1 MSSQEKKRL
10 LVILPRIPWPLEK
23 GDKLRAYH
31 QLRILSREYEVHL
44 FALNEGP
51 VHPDAF
57 QHLSQM
63 VKSLHFFPL
72 SMASR
77 IINVGF
83 AWLRGWPLQVGYFY
97 NLFANRKLKQMAAL
111 QQPDIVYAQLARTA
125 PYAMGIDAFRTLD
138 LQDAFAAGIQRRTAK
153 AAWYLRPF
161 MRMEFRRMQGYE
173 VKLLERFDQLT
184 IISEADRKLIDSP
197 EKERIGIV
205 PNGVDT
211 DFFQPLQKARTAEV
225 VFTGN
230 MAYPPNIDAA
240 RFLVQEIMPLVWE
253 TKPETRVVIA
263 GAFPH
268 AEVRALAGSRV
279 KVTGWVDDIREA
291 YASARLFIAP
301 MRIGTGMQNKLLEA
315 MAMEIPC
322 ITTPLANQ
330 PIGTTPGKEVRV
342 AETPGDLAMHIL
354 ELLDDPEGAS
364 AMAKAAATFVREKY
378 SWEGATAHLVS
389 LFQDH

>member
-1 MSSQEKKRL
+1 M
-10 LVILPRIPWPLEK
+10 LVILPRVPWPLEK

-31 QLRILSREYEVHL
+31 QLRILSRYFELHL

-51 VHPDAF
+51 VHPEAF
-57 QHLSQM
+57 RQLSPLF
-63 VKSLHFFPL
+63 KSLHFFPL
-72 SMASR
+72 TLASR
-77 IINVGF
+77 ILNVGL

-97 NLFANRKLKQMAAL
+97 NYYAHQKLKQITAL
-111 QQPDIVYAQLARTA
+111 QQAEYIYAQLARTA
-125 PYAMGIDAFRTLD
+125 PYAVGIDAFRTLD
-138 LQDAFAAGIQRRTAK
+138 LQDAFAAGIQRRTTK

-161 MRMEFRRMQGYE
+161 LRMEFRRMQSYE
-173 VKLLERFDQLT
+173 AKLLERFDQLT
-184 IISEADRKLIDSP
+184 IISEADRNLIDSP
-197 EKERIGIV
+197 DKERIGIV

-211 DFFQPLQKARTAEV
+211 AFFQPLKKAHTTEI

-240 RFLVQEIMPLVWE
+240 RFLVQEIMPFVWAE
-253 TKPETRVVIA
+253 KPETRVVIA

-330 PIGTTPGKEVRV
+330 PIGTAPGKEVRV
-342 AETPGDLAMHIL
+342 AETPGDLATHIL
-354 ELLDDPEGAS
+354 ELLDDPESAR
-364 AMAKAAATFVREKY
+364 AMAEAAAAFVREKY

-389 LFQDH
+389 LFPG